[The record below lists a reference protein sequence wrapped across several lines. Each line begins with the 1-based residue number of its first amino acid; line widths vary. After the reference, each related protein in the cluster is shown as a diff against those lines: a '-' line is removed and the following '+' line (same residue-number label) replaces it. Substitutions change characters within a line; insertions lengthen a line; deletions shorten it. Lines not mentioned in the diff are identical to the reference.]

1 MKPYSINSFVLC
13 ALILTGCSAPAP
25 VETKKS
31 NTYPQLVGLFQGWR
45 EFQAPP
51 MSEGVPDYSNASM
64 KKQHDELKSWQQK
77 LQDFDT
83 TGWPIKHQIDWHLVF
98 AEMNGLDFDHRVV
111 QPWERDPA
119 FYKTLWMDRS
129 DVPAHEGPTH
139 SAILDLWK
147 YSFPLTSESK
157 EKLVNQIHAITLLN
171 EQAKVNLTGNAKDL
185 WIAGIRDIKTQSLD
199 LENILTLPG
208 VSDQP
213 DVISAVSFARTPTF
227 PRPRI

>member
-1 MKPYSINSFVLC
+1 
-13 ALILTGCSAPAP
+13 
-25 VETKKS
+25 
-31 NTYPQLVGLFQGWR
+31 
-45 EFQAPP
+45 
-51 MSEGVPDYSNASM
+51 MSEGVPDYSKASM
-64 KKQHDELKSWQQK
+64 KKQHDELKSWPQK

-83 TGWPIKHQIDWHLVF
+83 TGWPIKNQIDWYLIF
-98 AEMNGLDFDHRVV
+98 AEMNGLDFDHRVMR
-111 QPWERDPA
+111 PWERDPA

-147 YSFPLTSESK
+147 YSFPLAIENQ
-157 EKLVNQIHAITLLN
+157 EKLVNQLRVIAPLN

-213 DVISAVSFARTPTF
+213 DVTSAVKEAIASTKR
-227 PRPRI
+227 